1 VSEAPDSPR
10 KDALWEAGLA
20 TRRSVVGDDYVADS
34 LARMDGFNAPLQD
47 WVTRYA
53 WGDVWNRPGLA
64 RRDRSILNI
73 GMLVALNRP
82 HELRLH
88 LRGALRNGVT
98 RDEIRECLLQSAVYC
113 GAPAALDAF
122 RIAREVLDEADGE
135 IAGDAG
141 TQGD

>member
-1 VSEAPDSPR
+1 MSDAPESPR
-10 KDALWEAGLA
+10 SGCPREDALWEAGLE
-20 TRRSVVGDDYVADS
+20 TRCAVVGEDYVADA
-34 LARMDGFNAPLQD
+34 LARMDDFNAPLQD

-88 LRGALRNGVT
+88 LRGALRNGMT
-98 RDEIRECLLQSAVYC
+98 RDELRECLLQTAVYC

-122 RIAREVLDEADGE
+122 RIAREVLAEADRE
-135 IAGDAG
+135 EAR
-141 TQGD
+141 

>member
-1 VSEAPDSPR
+1 MSVSPESPR
-10 KDALWEAGLA
+10 EDELWEAGLA
-20 TRRSVVGDDYVADS
+20 TRRAVVGEAYVARS
-34 LARMDGFNAPLQD
+34 LEAMDGLTAPLQD

-82 HELRLH
+82 AELKLH
-88 LRGALRNGVT
+88 LAGALRNGVT
-98 RDEIRECLLQSAVYC
+98 PDEIRECLLQSAVYC

-122 RIAREVLDEADGE
+122 RIAREVLAEAEGE
-135 IAGDAG
+135 APEGAG
-141 TQGD
+141 